1 MAKLQPTERI
11 CRHVDESNEAQQVLE
26 DEGGGHSFNEAQY
39 VREGTANQIKE
50 LGTLFTDFSTVVN
63 AAASD

>member
-1 MAKLQPTERI
+1 MAGAQQTTKLQATER
-11 CRHVDESNEAQQVLE
+11 VDAAQQVVLE
-26 DEGGGHSFNEAQY
+26 GEGGGHSNEAQY

-50 LGTLFTDFSTVVN
+50 LGTLFTDFSTGVN

>member
-1 MAKLQPTERI
+1 MAGAQQTTKLQATER
-11 CRHVDESNEAQQVLE
+11 VDAAQQVVLE
-26 DEGGGHSFNEAQY
+26 GEGGGHSFNEAQY
-39 VREGTANQIKE
+39 VREGTANQIEE